1 MDETSK
7 VFARISNPETLKKL
21 KQMAP
26 LAFDADEVAKVTYHP
41 NGKINFKSIEI
52 NDCPKII

>member
-1 MDETSK
+1 MDEISE

-21 KQMAP
+21 QMAP
-26 LAFDADEVAKVTYHP
+26 FAFDADEVAKVTYHP
-41 NGKINFKSIEI
+41 NGKTNFNSIEI